1 VPDTVNDARSP
12 EAPVNTIDV
21 ADELC
26 CGGCPGPIYLP
37 YEDKS
42 FPYNDGEGVFNVGCK
57 GRCCIDGEECQQIT
71 EGECTDLG
79 GEWLVGCCET
89 MGCPVSCCVELPD
102 GVVVRQTI
110 SSLLCVSP
118 NSLPNYPTSE
128 DPAAGEEG
136 CRGECCSPDFPSFQS
151 SQSTCDF
158 AGGDWSGTG
167 STTCQA
173 ANTCRDPFSE
183 SCCET
188 VVSSA
193 AGLTFKQ
200 PGKKR
205 SPYFSQ
211 TLKVTVTGTT
221 DSAILIHG
229 TPFGETA
236 TPSKRCPINHTFSL
250 CWDEFNV
257 EPVPCDTDFRRVD
270 LTVCWDEQPASESLN
285 FSGCNDLDIHLSAC
299 DRDCLTTMTYSG
311 AGHTSNSNIFL
322 HGDAT
327 IEANGSGPLVLTSAI
342 TVPGSCVEKL
352 TLTGTSTAANQ
363 IGVIPNSPSG
373 GLNVEKTGAGSWRL
387 SGFNSY
393 TGQLRVLEGTVVVGS
408 NVGSS
413 GASPFGSNVAAGT
426 LPVLGSTAAGI
437 SGTVE
442 MLFDT
447 STGVTAIDR
456 GFSVAALGAGSTQ
469 QAVIGAMGAGSVVIG
484 LSSTQIRLGRS
495 VTLQAANAATARFN
509 GNWNDSAG
517 GDNPAVAFTIG
528 SQGNAGT
535 VVLDSDLPTSITSV
549 SIVNGT
555 FRLATY
561 DDRIWT
567 TTPVTVGSSA
577 GAILDLNSR
586 SQTLSDITFA
596 VGSGTITSGTL
607 RLTGT
612 VATTGKGHTISSA
625 VALDDEA
632 TFSGTGSLTISGEI
646 SGSYGIAKTGSG
658 TLTLSGDITYT
669 GTTSITGGTLVVE
682 KEYAASADISQA
694 TFTPTALTV
703 AFTTTPTSGATYQL
717 LGGAT
722 TQTYGSGAV
731 TLTGAGSATA
741 TYDSATSTLTID

>member
-1 VPDTVNDARSP
+1 
-12 EAPVNTIDV
+12 
-21 ADELC
+21 
-26 CGGCPGPIYLP
+26 
-37 YEDKS
+37 
-42 FPYNDGEGVFNVGCK
+42 
-57 GRCCIDGEECQQIT
+57 
-71 EGECTDLG
+71 
-79 GEWLVGCCET
+79 
-89 MGCPVSCCVELPD
+89 
-102 GVVVRQTI
+102 
-110 SSLLCVSP
+110 
-118 NSLPNYPTSE
+118 
-128 DPAAGEEG
+128 
-136 CRGECCSPDFPSFQS
+136 
-151 SQSTCDF
+151 
-158 AGGDWSGTG
+158 
-167 STTCQA
+167 
-173 ANTCRDPFSE
+173 
-183 SCCET
+183 
-188 VVSSA
+188 
-193 AGLTFKQ
+193 
-200 PGKKR
+200 
-205 SPYFSQ
+205 
-211 TLKVTVTGTT
+211 
-221 DSAILIHG
+221 
-229 TPFGETA
+229 
-236 TPSKRCPINHTFSL
+236 
-250 CWDEFNV
+250 
-257 EPVPCDTDFRRVD
+257 
-270 LTVCWDEQPASESLN
+270 
-285 FSGCNDLDIHLSAC
+285 
-299 DRDCLTTMTYSG
+299 MTYSG
-311 AGHTSNSNIFL
+311 AGHTSNSKIFL

-484 LSSTQIRLGRS
+484 NSGSQIRLGRS